1 MIQRI
6 QTLYLLMVVASLV
19 TAIFMPWGS
28 FFTSEAVYSYEAFAV
43 KTAVGQA
50 ESISFWALGVILAVC
65 ALSAFVAIFFFKKRL
80 TQVRFCIFNLIA
92 LIGFYIVFLI
102 ALFVT
107 KAQLD
112 ATFGLN
118 FGFALPLV
126 GLIFD
131 FLAMNAILN
140 DEKKVRAYQRIR

>member
-6 QTLYLLMVVASLV
+6 QTVYLLMVVASLV
-19 TAIFMPWGS
+19 AAIFMPWGS
-28 FFTSEAVYSYEAFAV
+28 FFTSESVYSYEAFAV
-43 KTAVGQA
+43 KAAVGPA
-50 ESISFWALGVILAVC
+50 DSIAFWALGVILAVC
-65 ALSAFVAIFFFKKRL
+65 ALSAFLAIFFFKKRF

-92 LIGFYIVFLI
+92 LIGFYIVFVI

-107 KAQLD
+107 KARLQ
-112 ATFGLN
+112 ATFGLH
-118 FGFALPLV
+118 FGFALPIV

>member
-19 TAIFMPWGS
+19 TAIFMPWGN
-28 FFTSEAVYSYEAFAV
+28 FFTADAVYSYEAFAV
-43 KTAVGQA
+43 KSTIGQTD
-50 ESISFWALGVILAVC
+50 SIAFWALGVILAVC
-65 ALSAFVAIFFFKKRL
+65 ALSALLAIFFFKKRF

-92 LIGFYIVFLI
+92 LIGFYIVFVI

-107 KAQLD
+107 KAQLQ
-112 ATFGLN
+112 ATFGLS
-118 FGFALPLV
+118 FGFALPLIAM
-126 GLIFD
+126 IFD

>member
-6 QTLYLLMVVASLV
+6 QTLYLLMLVASLV
-19 TAIFMPWGS
+19 AAIFMPWGN
-28 FFTSEAVYSYEAFAV
+28 FFTADAVYSYEAFAV
-43 KTAVGQA
+43 KSTVGQA
-50 ESISFWALGVILAVC
+50 DSIAFWALGVILAVC
-65 ALSAFVAIFFFKKRL
+65 ALSAFVSIFYFKQRL

-92 LIGFYIVFLI
+92 LMGFYIVFVI

-107 KAQLD
+107 KAQLQ
-112 ATFGLN
+112 ASFGLN

-126 GLIFD
+126 GMILD
-131 FLAMNAILN
+131 FLAMNAILK